1 MYYDSIREAE
11 ALKKANEILKKNYGK
26 GGSPST
32 LKSSRYVGF
41 SDPVTTPDLYE
52 KLRDKYLRNKKV
64 VK

>member
-11 ALKKANEILKKNYGK
+11 ALKKANEILKKNYAK

-52 KLRDKYLRNKKV
+52 KLSDK
-64 VK
+64 